1 MQRKKVELVEKK
13 DIYKGRVVTVTADT
27 VRLPN
32 GHTFAME
39 LVRHPGAAAIVPLD
53 EDGNVTL
60 VRQAR
65 YAADGWLLE
74 IPAGKLD
81 HGEDPSICA
90 ERELKEETGLTAK
103 RWTPMGFIFVSPG
116 FCDERIHLY
125 LARDLTRTAQALE
138 IDEVIELEKV
148 PLAQAIELALNGE
161 ITDAKSIC
169 ALLRVRHYL
178 AAR

>member
-1 MQRKKVELVEKK
+1 MQRKNVELVEKK
-13 DIYKGRVVTVTADT
+13 DIYRGRIVTLSADT

-32 GHTFAME
+32 GHTFSME
-39 LVRHPGAAAIVPLD
+39 LVRHPGAAAVVPLD

-81 HGEDPSICA
+81 HGEAPSVCA
-90 ERELKEETGLTAK
+90 ERELREETGLVASQ
-103 RWTPMGFIFVSPG
+103 WTSMGFIWVSPG
-116 FCDERIHLY
+116 FCDERIHLF
-125 LARDLTRTAQALE
+125 LARGLIRSAQALE
-138 IDEVIELEKV
+138 IDEVLELEKM
-148 PLAQAIELALNGE
+148 PLERAIALALNGD

-178 AAR
+178 AA